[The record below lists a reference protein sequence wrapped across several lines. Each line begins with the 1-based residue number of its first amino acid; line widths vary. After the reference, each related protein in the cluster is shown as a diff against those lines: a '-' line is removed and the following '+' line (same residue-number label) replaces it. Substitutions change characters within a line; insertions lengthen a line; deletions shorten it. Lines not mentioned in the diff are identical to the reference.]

1 MIRWVNRA
9 PCSLKCSRKWRLNR
23 ASIHPR
29 YRGTRVY
36 KQVDFLAPFGENK
49 LEPASIHSPKVPWVI
64 YKLVDFL
71 AHLERINKK
80 KPTHFCCR
88 FIGSKPPTSDS
99 LYEGV
104 L

>member
-29 YRGTRVY
+29 YTV
-36 KQVDFLAPFGENK
+36 E
-49 LEPASIHSPKVPWVI
+49 VPWV
-64 YKLVDFL
+64 YKLADFL
-71 AHLERINKK
+71 AHLERMNKK